1 MSEIHSCSYYC
12 TRPACVLAQRDE
24 LRGRFLQRGQRV
36 DKWLTN
42 AEPQVDKEQAKPV
55 GWLRD
60 LLINTAATA
69 VAAERQGR
77 YPGAAWVADWLL
89 EEHPQQAE
97 PVAMTGTSVRESQ
110 QRDRLDS
117 RLAERKRGPS
127 DQAEFGLP
135 HLAEDVE
142 QAEPV
147 VDKALTNA
155 EPQVN
160 KEQAEPV
167 AIPGAIPMSQVAA
180 RSRSMPE
187 RAAALEAAREQA
199 KPVPPWY
206 RQFCNCLKCS
216 EALPQAEPVA
226 DSGNPSY

>member
-36 DKWLTN
+36 DKW
-42 AEPQVDKEQAKPV
+42 
-55 GWLRD
+55 
-60 LLINTAATA
+60 
-69 VAAERQGR
+69 
-77 YPGAAWVADWLL
+77 
-89 EEHPQQAE
+89 
-97 PVAMTGTSVRESQ
+97 
-110 QRDRLDS
+110 
-117 RLAERKRGPS
+117 
-127 DQAEFGLP
+127 
-135 HLAEDVE
+135 
-142 QAEPV
+142 
-147 VDKALTNA
+147 LTNA